1 MKSMGTNYASMM
13 YNSGSNILGYGVLRL
28 LQYNEQLSCGWENT
42 MKEDIGYWRRFVHNF
57 FTEKG
62 TFRFNFEPNAQRTRE
77 SMQFELSYAALPR
90 FFYLNYMGDM
100 RRMSIVMG
108 DTKEFAI
115 PNNGYFVE
123 SSHASL
129 VYQFANGIQVIVYGC
144 LRAHFHRAPLLKL
157 DSLEFSATNYSEYL
171 LRELVN
177 SASLAQQYQHEHR
190 PGQENTS
197 GFPSQGS
204 EQAPPYPPY
213 NLGNSAQLA
222 STPVNE
228 YGIEP
233 RIMRFL
239 EISETISGMRD
250 LIAFTLAQRSG
261 PASALQKFAT
271 ALKQQ
276 QQMQK
281 SSTAKIA
288 IPNNPS
294 LNNQA
299 PPNNAEASIPLVPS
313 VAQTAAGGPPPEY
326 RVPNY
331 PSHYNYN
338 QSRPPMNADFDP
350 SQFGNHYPY
359 PNPQPAAPSMNP
371 AYTLSSQKRSA
382 TMSPLREP
390 GKQDVDPSFFHNG
403 SFGPQK
409 RAKV

>member
-1 MKSMGTNYASMM
+1 MGTNYASMM
-13 YNSGSNILGYGVLRL
+13 FNSGSNILGYGVLRL

-77 SMQFELSYAALPR
+77 SKEFELSYAALPR
-90 FFYLNYMGDM
+90 FFYLNYMGNM
-100 RRMSIVMG
+100 RRMSIVLG

-123 SSHASL
+123 SSNASL
-129 VYQFANGIQVIVYGC
+129 VYQFANGIQVIIYGC

-157 DSLEFSATNYSEYL
+157 DSLEFSATNHSEYL
-171 LRELVN
+171 LRELVEN
-177 SASLAQQYQHEHR
+177 ASLAQQYQQERR
-190 PGQENTS
+190 PEQENTS
-197 GFPSQGS
+197 IFPSQGN
-204 EQAPPYPPY
+204 EQAPFYPPY
-213 NLGNSAQLA
+213 NFGASAQLP

-271 ALKQQ
+271 ALQQQ

-281 SSTAKIA
+281 SSAAKVA
-288 IPNNPS
+288 FPSNPS
-294 LNNQA
+294 VNNQV
-299 PPNNAEASIPLVPS
+299 PNNAEAPFPMAPS
-313 VAQTAAGGPPPEY
+313 AAATGGPPEY

-331 PSHYNYN
+331 PSNYNYH
-338 QSRPPMNADFDP
+338 QSQRAMSTNFDS
-350 SQFGNHYPY
+350 SQFANHYPH
-359 PNPQPAAPSMNP
+359 PNPQSPAPLMNP
-371 AYTLSSQKRSA
+371 AYTQPSQKRSA
-382 TMSPLREP
+382 TMSPLGERE
-390 GKQDVDPSFFHNG
+390 KQDVDPSFYPNG
-403 SFGPQK
+403 SLGPQK
-409 RAKV
+409 RAKA

>member
-1 MKSMGTNYASMM
+1 MVTNYASMM

-62 TFRFNFEPNAQRTRE
+62 TFRFNFETNQQRTRE
-77 SMQFELSYAALPR
+77 PKQFELSYAALPR
-90 FFYLNYMGDM
+90 YFYLNYMGNM
-100 RRMSIVMG
+100 RRMSIVLG

-129 VYQFANGIQVIVYGC
+129 VYQFASGIQVVLYGC
-144 LRAHFHRAPLLKL
+144 LRAHFYRAPLLKL

-171 LRELVN
+171 LRELIN
-177 SASLAQQYQHEHR
+177 SASLAQQYQREHPPNR
-190 PGQENTS
+190 ENTS
-197 GFPSQGS
+197 SFPSQGNEPAS
-204 EQAPPYPPY
+204 FYPPY
-213 NLGNSAQLA
+213 NFAANSQLP

-261 PASALQKFAT
+261 PASALQKFST
-271 ALKQQ
+271 ALQQQ

-281 SSTAKIA
+281 STAAKVSFI
-288 IPNNPS
+288 NNPS
-294 LNNQA
+294 SNHQYSNVTENSLPI
-299 PPNNAEASIPLVPS
+299 PPSAATT
-313 VAQTAAGGPPPEY
+313 TAAATGPPEY

-331 PSHYNYN
+331 PAHYNYH
-338 QSRPPMNADFDP
+338 QYQRPMSTDLDP
-350 SQFGNHYPY
+350 SQFTNHFPH
-359 PNPQPAAPSMNP
+359 PNSQSPAPLMNP
-371 AYTLSSQKRSA
+371 TYSVPPQKRSA
-382 TMSPLREP
+382 TLSPLGEA
-390 GKQDVDPSFFHNG
+390 GKQDVNQSFYPNE
-403 SFGPQK
+403 SLGPQK